1 MRIFKS
7 IYILFFIIAALSL
20 APCTTQAKD
29 FVLVIDAGHGGK
41 DPGAIGTYS
50 KEKNI
55 NLNVALKVGELINRN
70 CPDVKVIFTRKTDV
84 FVQLDDRAEIANK
97 AKADLFISIHTNA
110 LPKGRQ
116 ISGSETYSLGMARA
130 GENLD
135 VAKRENSVILYEKDY
150 QERYAGFNPNSAE
163 SYIIFDFMQDQ
174 YMKQSAEL
182 ANFIQKHYA
191 QAGRPN
197 KGVHQAGFLV
207 LRKTSMP
214 SVLTELGF
222 ITTPQE
228 EKYLNSASGTDQLAR
243 SIYNGFVEYKN
254 RQQRQKSPILN
265 YADEKKEEQEETRQA
280 EQKEETRQATTTTAE
295 QNNSQTE
302 KAAEEDKNIPVIEP
316 AEPQSSNNDKV
327 EEPAVTASEKK
338 AEEPAVTKT
347 QEKENKTQEIKTE
360 RQEIEKGTN
369 EITFKIQFLTAS
381 RMLRSDAQQFKGLK
395 NVGNFKEKNIYK
407 YTYGQSS
414 SYSEI
419 SQLRK
424 TILDKFPDCFIVAF
438 QGKERIAVQE
448 ALKLQ
453 KK

>member
-1 MRIFKS
+1 MR
-7 IYILFFIIAALSL
+7 LFLTIHKLLFIIFALWL
-20 APCTTQAKD
+20 VPCAVPAKD
-29 FVLVIDAGHGGK
+29 FVLVIDPGHGGK
-41 DPGAIGTYS
+41 DPGAMGTYS

-55 NLNVALKVGELINRN
+55 NLNVALKVGELISRN
-70 CPDVKVIFTRKTDV
+70 CPDVKVVFTRKTDV

-135 VAKRENSVILYEKDY
+135 VAKRENSVILYEKNY

-191 QAGRPN
+191 RAGRPN

-214 SVLTELGF
+214 SILTELGF
-222 ITTPQE
+222 ITTPHE
-228 EKYLNSASGTDQLAR
+228 EQYLNSAKGTDQLAR

-254 RQQRQKSPILN
+254 RQQRHKSPILE
-265 YADEKKEEQEETRQA
+265 YADEKQGKQEEAENTRKTEETRQEGQEPA
-280 EQKEETRQATTTTAE
+280 QETVTP
-295 QNNSQTE
+295 TE
-302 KAAEEDKNIPVIEP
+302 KSVENSNIPVIEQE
-316 AEPQSSNNDKV
+316 EPQTADNENPQ
-327 EEPAVTASEKK
+327 ETARPATEKN
-338 AEEPAVTKT
+338 AGTPPET
-347 QEKENKTQEIKTE
+347 QTQQNEKGKEQIENKGQENKTENKEIV
-360 RQEIEKGTN
+360 
-369 EITFKIQFLTAS
+369 FKIQFLTAS
-381 RMLRSDAQQFKGLK
+381 RMLRNDAQQFKGLK
-395 NVGNFKEKNIYK
+395 DVSNFKEKNVYK
-407 YTYGQSS
+407 YTYGSTP

-419 SQLRK
+419 NQLRK
-424 TILDKFPDCFIVAF
+424 TILEKFPDCFIVAF
-438 QGKERIAVQE
+438 QGKERISVQE
-448 ALKLQ
+448 AIRLQ
-453 KK
+453 KQ

>member
-1 MRIFKS
+1 MRFFLS
-7 IYILFFIIAALSL
+7 VSRLLFIITTFIFI
-20 APCTTQAKD
+20 PCTIAAKD
-29 FVLVIDAGHGGK
+29 FVLVIDPGHGGK
-41 DPGAIGTYS
+41 DPGALGTYS

-55 NLNVALKVGELINRN
+55 NLNVALKVGELVRRN
-70 CPDVKVIFTRKTDV
+70 CPDVKVVFTRKTDV

-150 QERYAGFNPNSAE
+150 QKRYAGFNPNSAE

-182 ANFIQKHYA
+182 ANSIQKYYA

-222 ITTPQE
+222 ITTPHDEQ
-228 EKYLNSASGTDQLAR
+228 YLNSAKGTDQLAR

-254 RQQRQKSPILN
+254 RQQRHKSPILD
-265 YADEKKEEQEETRQA
+265 YADDKQVQQEEAENTREAEETRKKEQA
-280 EQKEETRQATTTTAE
+280 SQQKADG
-295 QNNSQTE
+295 QTE
-302 KAAEEDKNIPVIEP
+302 KAEEKSDIPVIEQEEPQP
-316 AEPQSSNNDKV
+316 AEKDKPEEATPSVV
-327 EEPAVTASEKK
+327 EKSAEAKPEKQ
-338 AEEPAVTKT
+338 T
-347 QEKENKTQEIKTE
+347 QKIEKEKEQIKKEGQENKTESK
-360 RQEIEKGTN
+360 
-369 EITFKIQFLTAS
+369 EITYKIQILTAS

-395 NVGNFKEKNIYK
+395 GVDHFKEKNIYK
-407 YTYGQSS
+407 YTYGSTS
-414 SYSEI
+414 SYSSI
-419 SQLRK
+419 SQTRK
-424 TILDKFPDCFIVAF
+424 EILEKFPDCFIVAF
-438 QGKERIAVQE
+438 QGKDRITVQE
-448 ALKLQ
+448 ALQLQ